1 MSCHLQRVATIK
13 NTLLALVL
21 SAGTVAP
28 ATAAV
33 FVDDFNGTSL
43 DAAWGV
49 VKTAPTGFALP
60 ANVTSHNAAVSA
72 GKWNISTMTIDANSA
87 IGNVYIQ
94 RSISSITT
102 GNFAATMDF
111 TMATSVGT
119 DYGYVTA
126 NFLDASDNLVVGGGM
141 FDYGVGNTDAI
152 SMANL
157 GSTTDRS
164 LNGGANTRFGPAKTA
179 NSHGRLR
186 ISRIGSNYSIDIG
199 VVPTAQFDSYDA
211 IALENAI
218 SGPGNNSNAIRSLML
233 HFGQVR
239 IDTNVATPNAM
250 SIDRIE
256 VASPSFTVAGDV
268 NGNGVVD
275 IADYQLLQANAFKSV
290 AFGNSG
296 DLNLDS
302 YVDFEDFRIWKSAF
316 PGGVEAAEAAIAAL
330 VPEPASAT
338 LLAGSAVLF
347 ASVHRRRRAS

>member
-1 MSCHLQRVATIK
+1 MSCHLKRIATIK
-13 NTLLALVL
+13 KALLAVLL
-21 SAGTVAP
+21 SAGTAAP

-33 FVDDFNGTSL
+33 LVDDFNGTSL
-43 DAAWGV
+43 NAAWGV

-60 ANVTSHNAAVSA
+60 ANVTFHDAAVSG

-126 NFLDASDNLVVGGGM
+126 SFLDASDNLVVGGGM

-186 ISRIGSNYSIDIG
+186 ISRIGSNYNIDIG
-199 VVPTAQFDSYDA
+199 IVPTAQFVSYDA

-218 SGPGNNSNAIRSLML
+218 SGPGNNSNAISTLML

-268 NGNGVVD
+268 SGNGVVD

-290 AFGNSG
+290 AFGNGG

-302 YVDFEDFRIWKSAF
+302 YVDFEDFRIWKNAF
-316 PGGVEAAEAAIAAL
+316 PGGVAAAEAAIAAL

-338 LLAGSAVLF
+338 LLAGSVMLLAC
-347 ASVHRRRRAS
+347 AHRRRRAL

>member
-1 MSCHLQRVATIK
+1 MSCRLNSIAPIK
-13 NTLLALVL
+13 RAMLAILL
-21 SAGTVAP
+21 SAGSVAP
-28 ATAAV
+28 ATATV
-33 FVDDFNGTSL
+33 LVDDFNGASL
-43 DAAWGV
+43 NAAWGV

-60 ANVTSHNAAVSA
+60 ANVTSHNAAVSG
-72 GKWNISTMTIDANSA
+72 GKWNLSTMTIDADSA

-94 RSISSITT
+94 RSISAITT

-111 TMATSVGT
+111 TMATSLGT

-164 LNGGANTRFGPAKTA
+164 LNGGANTRFGPARTG

-186 ISRIGSNYSIDIG
+186 ISRIGSNYRIDIG
-199 VVPTAQFDSYDA
+199 VVPTAQFVSYEA
-211 IALENAI
+211 IPLENAI
-218 SGPGNNSNAIRSLML
+218 SGPGNNSNAISSLML

-256 VASPSFTVAGDV
+256 VASPSFTATGDV
-268 NGNGVVD
+268 SGNNIVD
-275 IADYQLLQANAFKSV
+275 LADYQILQANAFKSV
-290 AFGNSG
+290 PFGNNG

-302 YVDFEDFRIWKSAF
+302 YVDFEDFRIWKNAY
-316 PGGVEAAEAAIAAL
+316 PGGAAAAEAAIASI
-330 VPEPASAT
+330 PEPASAT
-338 LLAGSAVLF
+338 LIVGGVTMLACAY
-347 ASVHRRRRAS
+347 RRRRAL